1 MATESKLGQVGM
13 HRRPNT
19 DAPEYVYKILD
30 ANDWRHACE
39 RGQYVGS
46 EDDKRDG
53 FIHLSAAHQL
63 AGTVAKYFSGK
74 RNLLLVVFAAD
85 DLGES
90 LKWGSVA
97 GRRSLPSL
105 LWRLANWFGARQSRA
120 GAR

>member
-1 MATESKLGQVGM
+1 M

-19 DAPEYVYKILD
+19 DAPEHVYKILD
-30 ANDWRHACE
+30 ANDWRQACE

-63 AGTVAKYFSGK
+63 AGTAAKYFSGK

-90 LKWGSVA
+90 LKWEVA
-97 GRRSLPSL
+97 RGGDLFPHYYGDLPTG
-105 LWRLANWFGARQSRA
+105 LARA
-120 GAR
+120 SHALALDDNLNPVLPEDL